1 MRFLARLN
9 ADPAAWLLVLMVGA
23 VTGHRAEQHHHMMTA
38 KRRIPA

>member
-1 MRFLARLN
+1 
-9 ADPAAWLLVLMVGA
+9 MVGA